1 MQGDIFP
8 STHKL
13 VEAFCIFWPG
23 KLSGRGSGAMGPNE
37 VSPMASSEKRDRL
50 GRKGGQSAWL
60 HAGSLLTL
68 LLMPLLQPLPAKF
81 FLLVVAE
88 CLRGSGTPLLWQRAP
103 AVAAAL
109 QQKGKGGGA
118 EGESAKAIS

>member
-1 MQGDIFP
+1 MRGDISP

-23 KLSGRGSGAMGPNE
+23 KLSGRAVGAMGPSE
-37 VSPMASSEKRDRL
+37 VLPMAPREERDRS
-50 GRKGGQSAWL
+50 GRERSQAWL

-68 LLMPLLQPLPAKF
+68 LLEPLLQLLPAKF

-88 CLRGSGTPLLWQRAP
+88 CLRGSGTPLLWQTAP

-109 QQKGKGGGA
+109 QQKGKGGEA
-118 EGESAKAIS
+118 E

>member
-1 MQGDIFP
+1 MRGDISP

-23 KLSGRGSGAMGPNE
+23 KLSGRAVGAMGPSE
-37 VSPMASSEKRDRL
+37 VSPMAPREERDRS
-50 GRKGGQSAWL
+50 GRERSQAWL

-68 LLMPLLQPLPAKF
+68 LLEPLLQLLPAKF

-88 CLRGSGTPLLWQRAP
+88 CLRGSGTPLLWQTAP
-103 AVAAAL
+103 AVAVAL
-109 QQKGKGGGA
+109 QQKGKGGEA
-118 EGESAKAIS
+118 E